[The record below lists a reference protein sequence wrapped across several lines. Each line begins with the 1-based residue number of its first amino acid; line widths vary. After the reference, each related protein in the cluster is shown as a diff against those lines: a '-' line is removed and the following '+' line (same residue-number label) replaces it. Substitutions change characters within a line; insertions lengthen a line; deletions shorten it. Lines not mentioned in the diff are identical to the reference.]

1 MMIHHSIQLL
11 RELHELENEIKI
23 WEDLTR
29 RMGLEIDS
37 RAILHLLLSN
47 KMKNN
52 HTALTDSKRVS

>member
-11 RELHELENEIKI
+11 RELHELENEIKL

-37 RAILHLLLSN
+37 RAILHLLLSY

>member
-11 RELHELENEIKI
+11 RELHELENEIKL

-29 RMGLEIDS
+29 KMGLEIDS

>member
-11 RELHELENEIKI
+11 RELHELENEIKL

>member
-11 RELHELENEIKI
+11 KELHELKNEIKL
-23 WEDLTR
+23 WEDLAR
-29 RMGLEIDS
+29 KMGLEIDS

-52 HTALTDSKRVS
+52 HTTLTDTKIVS